1 MKSKRYTD
9 HIQHLYK

>member
-9 HIQHLYK
+9 HIQHLCK